1 MRAVVVTEYGGP
13 EVLQVQD
20 VEEPQPGPGQ
30 LLVEVAA
37 AGVNYMD
44 VQAREGR
51 RPYASDVPFVPGGEG
66 AGTVV
71 GLGDEV
77 EGVALGDRVAWAGGP
92 WAGVSESYADQVVV
106 PAARAVPVP
115 AGVELQTAAAVML
128 QGITAQYLS
137 SSTYP
142 VQPGDVA
149 VVHAA
154 AGGVGLLLTQLV
166 KRRGGRVIA
175 TTSTPDKARLAQQA
189 GADVATTY
197 DAFAGVVRDVSG
209 GQGAAVVYDGV
220 GASTFDDGLRCLRPR
235 GLMVLHGTAS
245 GPVDAFD
252 IGRLGGAGSLY
263 LTRPFMASYTA
274 TREELLART
283 GELFG
288 WLAAGELEVRIGGTY
303 PLAEASRAHA
313 ELSARRTTGKLLL
326 LP

>member
-1 MRAVVVTEYGGP
+1 M
-13 EVLQVQD
+13 
-20 VEEPQPGPGQ
+20 
-30 LLVEVAA
+30 
-37 AGVNYMD
+37 
-44 VQAREGR
+44 
-51 RPYASDVPFVPGGEG
+51 AS
-66 AGTVV
+66 
-71 GLGDEV
+71 
-77 EGVALGDRVAWAGGP
+77 
-92 WAGVSESYADQVVV
+92 
-106 PAARAVPVP
+106 AARVVPVP

-128 QGITAQYLS
+128 QGITAQDLS

-175 TTSTPDKARLAQQA
+175 TTSTPEKARLAQQA

-235 GLMVLHGTAS
+235 GLMVLYGTAS

-263 LTRPFMASYTA
+263 LPRPFMASYMA

-303 PLAEASRAHA
+303 SLAEASRADA
-313 ELSARRTTGKLLL
+313 ELSARRMTGKLLL